1 MEKAATSGRDAGHCR
16 KVSLLP
22 GVTLALATLAAPA
35 FAAVDAPMQLPAEV
49 IVAEARMD
57 QQPARV
63 QVQTSSLPRLE
74 ANDTGFQAPRVDLS
88 VFPPGGPGGVGAVLG
103 MSTPRSGVQSYGLNP
118 PQTSV
123 DLGVRWSH
131 RLSGAHQIDVTA
143 WRRMSRDD
151 DAYSL
156 IQRQQQPVYAAR
168 VELNLAKSAGKSGL
182 MADLKSRFIGLQLES
197 GGRISI
203 KRKNGG
209 AMVYY
214 RTAF

>member
-1 MEKAATSGRDAGHCR
+1 MEKAATSGRNAGHCW

-22 GVTLALATLAAPA
+22 GAALALAGLAAPA
-35 FAAVDAPMQLPAEV
+35 LAAVDTTTQLPADV
-49 IVAEARMD
+49 MVAEARMD

-63 QVQTSSLPRLE
+63 QMQTSSLPRLE
-74 ANDTGFQAPRVDLS
+74 SNDTGFQAPRVDVT
-88 VFPPGGPGGVGAVLG
+88 VFPPGGPSGIGAVLG
-103 MSTPRSGVQSYGLNP
+103 MSTPRTGVQSYGLNA

-123 DLGVRWSH
+123 DLGVRWSQ

-143 WRRMSRDD
+143 WRRLSVDD
-151 DAYSL
+151 DAYTL

-168 VELNLAKSAGKSGL
+168 VELNLAESSSKSGL

-197 GGRISI
+197 GGRISV
-203 KRKNGG
+203 KRRNGG

>member
-1 MEKAATSGRDAGHCR
+1 MEKAATSGRNAGHCW

-22 GVTLALATLAAPA
+22 GAALALAGLASPA
-35 FAAVDAPMQLPAEV
+35 FASVDTMQLPADV

-63 QVQTSSLPRLE
+63 QVQTSTLPRLE
-74 ANDTGFQAPRVDLS
+74 SNDTGFQAPRVDVT
-88 VFPPGGPGGVGAVLG
+88 VFPPGGPSGIGAVLG
-103 MSTPRSGVQSYGLNP
+103 MSTPRTGVHSYGLNS
-118 PQTSV
+118 PQASV
-123 DLGVRWSH
+123 DLGVRWSQ

-143 WRRMSRDD
+143 WRRMRMDD
-151 DAYSL
+151 DAYTL

-168 VELNLAKSAGKSGL
+168 VELNLAESAGKSGL

-203 KRKNGG
+203 KRRNGG

>member
-1 MEKAATSGRDAGHCR
+1 MEKASTSGRNAGHR
-16 KVSLLP
+16 WNVSLLP
-22 GVTLALATLAAPA
+22 AALLALAGLAGPA
-35 FAAVDAPMQLPAEV
+35 FATGETLQLPAEMLL
-49 IVAEARMD
+49 AEARMD
-57 QQPARV
+57 QQPRLKV
-63 QVQTSSLPRLE
+63 QASSLPRLE
-74 ANDTGFQAPRVDLS
+74 ANDTGFRAPRVDVSL
-88 VFPPGGPGGVGAVLG
+88 FPPGGPNGLGAVVG
-103 MSTPRSGVQSYGLNP
+103 MSTPRVGVQSYGLNP
-118 PQTSV
+118 PQASV
-123 DLGVRWSH
+123 DLGVRWIQ
-131 RLSGAHQIDVTA
+131 RLNSQHQIDVTA
-143 WRRMSRDD
+143 WRRMMMEQ

-168 VELNLAKSAGKSGL
+168 VELNLAESSSKSGL

>member
-1 MEKAATSGRDAGHCR
+1 MEKAATSGRNAGHCW

-22 GVTLALATLAAPA
+22 GAALALATLAAPA
-35 FAAVDAPMQLPAEV
+35 FAAVDTPMQLPADV

-57 QQPARV
+57 QQPARM
-63 QVQTSSLPRLE
+63 QVQASSLPRLE
-74 ANDTGFQAPRVDLS
+74 SNDTGFQAPRVDVT
-88 VFPPGGPGGVGAVLG
+88 VFPPGGAGGIGAVLG
-103 MSTPRSGVQSYGLNP
+103 MSTPRTGVHSYGLNS

-123 DLGVRWSH
+123 DLGVRWSQ

-143 WRRMSRDD
+143 WRRMRMDD

-168 VELNLAKSAGKSGL
+168 VELNLAESAGKSGL